1 MPTIDDNHFN
11 GGQNLQKGHGR
22 TGDDL
27 AAIIRA
33 IITDVDHTIASAD
46 ASDLGTAITLV
57 NEIKASLNAV
67 KTALNG

>member
-11 GGQNLQKGHGR
+11 GGINMVPGHSR
-22 TGDDL
+22 PGDDL

-46 ASDLGTAITLV
+46 AVDLATALTLV
-57 NEIKASLNAV
+57 NEIKVALNAV